1 MVSGPGLITLSD
13 EKVTLRPFRARPIV
27 ERPMLT
33 DEELVANK
41 GGILIYDV
49 ELFKNYYFI
58 GFKCH
63 KTKKY
68 LVLESPFNERKL
80 SWIMHNYICVGFNNI
95 KFDNPILW
103 LSYKSQDIAK
113 LQQLANSL
121 INENLWHQE
130 AQKIFGF
137 KMYETSIRDLIEVAP
152 LRGSL
157 KLYMARLHAPRI
169 QELPFPIN
177 VNLTDEE
184 KLVAKHYN
192 FNDLDGTELLFD
204 FMQER
209 IALRYAMSSEYGLDL
224 MSKSDAQIA
233 EAVLVQEVTKLNG
246 SRPKKPDIP
255 PGFSFKYQ
263 PPDYIKYQTPALQAL
278 LETVKSAT
286 FIIAESGKV
295 TLPDELKNSVKVAT
309 GEYRLGNGGLH
320 SSEENVFYKA
330 TDELSISDKDVTSYY
345 PRLTT
350 TLGLY
355 PRGIGPA
362 YLIVYE
368 KLITSRIA
376 DKNAKRTTAANGK
389 KIVINGAGGKYSD
402 PYSALYDPV
411 LTIQQNVTGQLAL
424 LLYIETV
431 TLCGF
436 TVISANTDG
445 VVCLV
450 PKDKEKLYEECQKYW
465 ETITG
470 FNLEETRYSSYYA
483 RDVNSYFAVK
493 KDAKGLKDVKVK
505 GPWSEVGS
513 QSGTQLDT
521 NPTSQICTDAVKQL
535 LLDGTPVEQTIRNCQ
550 DFTRFITVRQA
561 KAPGAHKDGKYLG
574 KVVRW
579 AYIKGEMGTINTVA
593 ANNKVA
599 DSEGAVPFM
608 DMPTEVPYNLNY
620 DWYIAKATEILYD
633 IAYYQRPKQQRLF

>member
-1 MVSGPGLITLSD
+1 MLDPGLIQLSD
-13 EKVTLRPFRARPIV
+13 EKVTLRPYKPRPLI
-27 ERPMLT
+27 ERPMLSD
-33 DEELVANK
+33 DELIANK
-41 GGILIYDV
+41 GGVLISDTEVY
-49 ELFKNYYFI
+49 LNYFLI
-58 GFKCH
+58 SFKCH

-68 LVLESPFNERKL
+68 YYLEPPFNERKL
-80 SWIMHNYICVGFNNI
+80 SWIMHNYTVIGFNWL
-95 KFDNPILW
+95 KYDGPMVW
-103 LSYKSQDIAK
+103 LSYKTQDIPT
-113 LQQLANSL
+113 LQRLSNAL
-121 INENLWHQE
+121 IQQNMWYQE
-130 AQKIFGF
+130 AQKEFGF
-137 KMYETSIRDLIEVAP
+137 KIYDTKIIDLIEVAP
-152 LRGSL
+152 LKGSL
-157 KLYMARLHAPRI
+157 KLYMARLHAARL
-169 QELPFPIN
+169 QELPFPPN
-177 VNLTDEE
+177 TMLTSEQ
-184 KLVAKHYN
+184 KIITRYYN
-192 FNDLDGTELLFD
+192 FNDLDGTEILFD

-209 IALRYAMSSEYGLDL
+209 IELRRAMSAEYGLDL
-224 MSKSDAQIA
+224 LSKSDAQIA

-246 SRPKKPDIP
+246 IRPQRPTIP

-263 PPDYIKYQTPALQAL
+263 PPDYIKYQTPALQQL

-286 FIIAESGKV
+286 FIIGDSGKV
-295 TLPDELKNSVKVAT
+295 KLPDELKNSVKVGS

-320 SSEENVFYKA
+320 SSEENVAYKA
-330 TDELSISDKDVTSYY
+330 TDDLSISDKDVTSYY

-355 PRGIGPA
+355 PRAFGPA

-368 KLITSRIA
+368 KIIQSRIEA
-376 DKNAKRTTAANGK
+376 KNKKRTTEAAGK

-402 PYSALYDPV
+402 PYSVLYDPM

-450 PKDKEKLYEECQKYW
+450 PKEMEAKYEECQKYW

-470 FNLEETRYSSYYA
+470 FNLEETRYKCYYA

-493 KDAKGLKDVKVK
+493 ADAKTIKDVKVK
-505 GPWSEVGS
+505 GPWSEIGS

-521 NPTSQICTDAVKQL
+521 NPTTQICTDAVKQL
-535 LLDGTPVEQTIRNCQ
+535 LLDGTPVEKTIRDCQ

-561 KAPGAHKDGKYLG
+561 KAPGAHKDGEYLG

-579 AYIKGEMGTINTVA
+579 YYAKGEMGTINTVA

-599 DSEGAVPFM
+599 DSEGAMPVMDLPNEVPF
-608 DMPTEVPYNLNY
+608 DLDYQ
-620 DWYIAKATEILYD
+620 WYINRTNEILQD
-633 IAYYQRPKQQRLF
+633 IAYSPKPKQLRLF